1 MSEIKIPI
9 GLYAFQSGSWK
20 SFEEAVRSGADYLIL
35 ENPSITDKLDIT
47 ATVDALWLA
56 ERVINA
62 IGVNGDWVMIFFDGE
77 KVYSSDEIMAIYEE
91 VQSN

>member
-1 MSEIKIPI
+1 MGIQK
-9 GLYAFQSGSWK
+9 GLYAFQSGSWS
-20 SFEEAVRSGADYLIL
+20 SFDEAIRGGADYMIL
-35 ENPSITDKLDIT
+35 ENPSITDKLDII

-62 IGVNGDWVMIFFDGE
+62 IGVNDDWVIIFFDGE
-77 KVYSSDEIMAIYEE
+77 KTYSSDEIMAIYEE

>member
-1 MSEIKIPI
+1 MGTPK
-9 GLYAFQSGSWK
+9 GLYAFQSGSWS
-20 SFEEAVRSGADYLIL
+20 SFDEATKGGADYLIL
-35 ENPSITDKLDIT
+35 ENPSITDKLDII

-62 IGVNGDWVMIFFDGE
+62 IGVNGDWVIIYFDGE
-77 KVYSSDEIMAIYEE
+77 KTYSSDEIMAIYEE

>member
-1 MSEIKIPI
+1 MGTPK
-9 GLYAFQSGSWK
+9 GLYAFQSGSWG
-20 SFEEAVRSGADYLIL
+20 SFDEAIRGGADYLIL
-35 ENPSITDKLDIT
+35 ENPSMADKLDII

-62 IGVNGDWVMIFFDGE
+62 IGVNGDWVIIFFDGE
-77 KVYSSDEIMAIYEE
+77 KTYGSDEIMAIYER